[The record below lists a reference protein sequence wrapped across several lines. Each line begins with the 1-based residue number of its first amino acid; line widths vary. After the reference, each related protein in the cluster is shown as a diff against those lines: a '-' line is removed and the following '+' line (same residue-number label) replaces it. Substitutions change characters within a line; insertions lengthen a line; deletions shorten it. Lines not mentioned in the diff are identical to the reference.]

1 MTTHP
6 TPLGGTATKGSARKS
21 GPATGPA
28 SEARPAGN
36 ATASQ
41 GKPAS
46 SPQSHDGSRRLS
58 PARVLDVDPVLDDP
72 KTRIVVC
79 CGSGGVGKTT
89 TAAALGLRAAE
100 RGRKVV
106 VLTIDPA
113 RRLAQSMGIDS
124 LDNTPRR
131 VKGVEGG
138 GELHAMM
145 LDMKRTFDEI
155 VEAHADPER
164 AAAILGNPFYQS
176 LSAGFAGTQEYMAM
190 EKLGQLRSRDEWD
203 LIVVDTPPSRS
214 ALDFLDA
221 PKRLGS
227 FLDGKL
233 IRVLLAP
240 AKVGGRAGMK
250 FLNVGMSMMTG
261 ALGKL
266 LGGQLL
272 KDVQT
277 FVAAMDSMFGG
288 FRTRADAT
296 YKLLQ
301 APGTAFL
308 VVAAPERDALREAAY
323 FVERLAAEDMPLA
336 GLVLNRVHGSDAAH
350 LSAERALSAAET
362 LTAGLTRGGDADA
375 TEDTGQ
381 GTAQDLGPGAENLDL
396 SGIVDQDPGKADL
409 RNSPDPRG
417 SSDSPGTD
425 SPPPDGGSP
434 TGADAERSVDR
445 LTAGLL
451 RLHADRMHL
460 LSREQRTRDRFT
472 ARHPE
477 VAVAEVA
484 ALPGDVHDL
493 AGLRDIGARLAAN
506 RPQLPE
512 ENAAR

>member
-1 MTTHP
+1 MT
-6 TPLGGTATKGSARKS
+6 LEAA
-21 GPATGPA
+21 PAL
-28 SEARPAGN
+28 
-36 ATASQ
+36 
-41 GKPAS
+41 
-46 SPQSHDGSRRLS
+46 H
-58 PARVLDVDPVLDDP
+58 VDPLLDDP
-72 KTRIVVC
+72 ATRIVVC
-79 CGSGGVGKTT
+79 CGAGGVGKTT
-89 TAAALGLRAAE
+89 TAAALGVRAAE

-131 VKGVEGG
+131 VKDIEGP

-190 EKLGQLRSRDEWD
+190 EKLGQLRARDAWD

-227 FLDGKL
+227 FLDGKF
-233 IRVLLAP
+233 IKLLMAP

-261 ALGKL
+261 TLGKL

-272 KDVQT
+272 RDVQT
-277 FVAAMDSMFGG
+277 FVSAMDTMFGG

-296 YKLLQ
+296 YRLLQ

-323 FVERLAAEDMPLA
+323 FVERLAAEEMPLA
-336 GLVLNRVHGSDAAH
+336 GLVLNRVHHSGASR
-350 LSAERALSAAET
+350 LSAERALAAAER
-362 LTAGLTRGGDADA
+362 LDEGRG
-375 TEDTGQ
+375 
-381 GTAQDLGPGAENLDL
+381 QDLADPAENLEEP
-396 SGIVDQDPGKADL
+396 GIVDQDPGKTGVRGAEAT
-409 RNSPDPRG
+409 SPETPAPSG
-417 SSDSPGTD
+417 AETAVPSD
-425 SPPPDGGSP
+425 PPPVEDV
-434 TGADAERSVDR
+434 A
-445 LTAGLL
+445 AGLL
-451 RLHADRMHL
+451 RLHAERMQVIA
-460 LSREQRTRDRFT
+460 REQRTRDRFT
-472 ARHPE
+472 ALHPE

-484 ALPGDVHDL
+484 ALAGDVHDL
-493 AGLRDIGARLAAN
+493 AGLRTIGERLAAG
-506 RPQLPE
+506 
-512 ENAAR
+512 AATA